1 MCPVILQSFE
11 RNTYSGSRYIR
22 LFNFWSWAQI
32 IHLPQKKTFFVYLS
46 CPIILQS
53 FQKSAT
59 ADLRCSLRFFFFW
72 KLGRKIDTLL
82 QKGIFWKISLIW
94 LLSTYD
100 TLLSCKVLENC
111 PFATKENFKNLQ
123 LCDFVLWRIMRQSF
137 QKFIRADLEILACII
152 FGKSW
157 TKIGTFPQRNFF
169 FQISLMWLSSSY
181 YVLLCCKVSEN
192 SLELILR

>member
-1 MCPVILQSFE
+1 M
-11 RNTYSGSRYIR
+11 
-22 LFNFWSWAQI
+22 
-32 IHLPQKKTFFVYLS
+32 
-46 CPIILQS
+46 
-53 FQKSAT
+53 
-59 ADLRCSLRFFFFW
+59 
-72 KLGRKIDTLL
+72 L

-169 FQISLMWLSSSY
+169 FSNFT
-181 YVLLCCKVSEN
+181 YVTFVFLLCPVMLQSFRKFVRANPEIIVCVTFGQNCAKITHLSQKKVF
-192 SLELILR
+192 